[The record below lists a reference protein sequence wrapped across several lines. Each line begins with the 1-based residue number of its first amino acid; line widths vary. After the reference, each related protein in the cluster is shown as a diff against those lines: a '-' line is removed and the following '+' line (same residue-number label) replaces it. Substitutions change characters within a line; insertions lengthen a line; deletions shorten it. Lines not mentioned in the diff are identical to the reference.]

1 MLVIFHILKI
11 PSSLSPVSFLP
22 SPLERPAYSLCAHVL
37 TSNSVPMLQGF
48 ACQTSSASETGP
60 SPGPISLLLSVQWS
74 LVSLLTFP
82 FLESSLL
89 VASATFVYG
98 CSPRSQVGPSQS
110 SLWDSVSLAFKSQS
124 SSGFSPWP
132 SYLMAPI
139 IQHLLREFL
148 P

>member
-37 TSNSVPMLQGF
+37 TSNSVLTLQGF
-48 ACQTSSASETGP
+48 SCCQTSSTPETGP
-60 SPGPISLLLSVQWS
+60 SPGPVSLLLSIQWS

-89 VASATFVYG
+89 SKSFPWLLLPLCMDALPDLRLG
-98 CSPRSQVGPSQS
+98 LPSRPCGIL
-110 SLWDSVSLAFKSQS
+110 SLWPLKASLPLVSVLGPLISWLQ
-124 SSGFSPWP
+124 
-132 SYLMAPI
+132 
-139 IQHLLREFL
+139 
-148 P
+148 